1 VPEVTSDS
9 EHQIEVDGDIES
21 GAFRQDID
29 LNGRRLVRVDRF
41 EQERM
46 RDPE

>member
-1 VPEVTSDS
+1 MPEVAPDC
-9 EHQIEVDGDIES
+9 EHQIEVDANIES

-29 LNGRRLVRVDRF
+29 LNGRRLVPVDRF
-41 EQERM
+41 KQERM